1 MAKSERISTGISGLD
16 KMLNGGLPPKQN
28 VLVTGGPG
36 TGKTSFCMQFLYQ
49 GAQDG
54 EKGLFIS
61 LEEKPERIIDNC
73 AAAFPGWTGFRDHIK
88 KKNINV
94 TKIDKWTYEQFIDT
108 ITTYVSQFKTTRCV
122 IDSLSVMELYFD
134 KPHEYRK
141 RLFDMMTYLSGMECT
156 TLITHELPTGESTK
170 MKYPLAQ
177 YVADG
182 VIALYKLEK
191 QEKRVRALEVIKMR
205 GTDHSTDLVPI
216 AITPSGVRVYEGEK
230 VY

>member
-1 MAKSERISTGISGLD
+1 MAIERVSTGIAGLD
-16 KMLNGGLPPKQN
+16 KMLNGGIPTNQN
-28 VLVTGGPG
+28 VLVVGGPG
-36 TGKTSFCMQFLYQ
+36 TGKTNLVMQFLYQ
-49 GAQDG
+49 GALDG

-61 LEEKPERIIDNC
+61 LEEKPEKIIENC
-73 AAAFPGWTGFRDHIK
+73 ASAFPGWKEFRTHLQK
-88 KKNINV
+88 KTINV
-94 TKIDKWTYEQFIDT
+94 VKIDKWTYEQFIDT

-141 RLFDMMTYLSGMECT
+141 RLFDMMMFLANMNCT
-156 TLITHELPTGESTK
+156 TLITHELPSGEGIR
-170 MKYPLAQ
+170 MKYPIAQ

-216 AITPSGVRVYEGEK
+216 AITSSGVKVYEGEK